1 MRNIR
6 ARARDILPLNRS
18 IDAGLFVGL
27 IEITDYTQR
36 IDDYYQLRHNLEI
49 LWNFHRYM
57 LNAHAQS
64 NYLVISYF
72 HGIIMNLQFTACN
85 EHANEIKTDKFS
97 VPKTIINK
105 IIGTL
110 DAYGRRT
117 AHFFFCMRCTD
128 NLGGSGHFPQWG
140 DLAICRQE
148 SQDLNEIILRLE
160 MWSTPANHS
169 AVCTAPLAWDCF
181 IRCHSDITPKGRSSA
196 IISIIFLHISGWRRR
211 HSN

>member
-49 LWNFHRYM
+49 LWNFHRNM

-110 DAYGRRT
+110 DAYGRHT
-117 AHFFFCMRCTD
+117 AHFVVVCVALTTLVGQGISP
-128 NLGGSGHFPQWG
+128 NGGTLQYVVKR
-140 DLAICRQE
+140 AKI
-148 SQDLNEIILRLE
+148 
-160 MWSTPANHS
+160 
-169 AVCTAPLAWDCF
+169 
-181 IRCHSDITPKGRSSA
+181 
-196 IISIIFLHISGWRRR
+196 
-211 HSN
+211 

>member
-18 IDAGLFVGL
+18 IDAGLFVGH

-72 HGIIMNLQFTACN
+72 HGL
-85 EHANEIKTDKFS
+85 
-97 VPKTIINK
+97 
-105 IIGTL
+105 L
-110 DAYGRRT
+110 
-117 AHFFFCMRCTD
+117 
-128 NLGGSGHFPQWG
+128 
-140 DLAICRQE
+140 
-148 SQDLNEIILRLE
+148 
-160 MWSTPANHS
+160 
-169 AVCTAPLAWDCF
+169 
-181 IRCHSDITPKGRSSA
+181 
-196 IISIIFLHISGWRRR
+196 
-211 HSN
+211 